1 MMNSSL
7 KEGNIDRFME
17 LMKSLFAGI
26 PYDITDRVSDR
37 EQHYQSLMYLVLAL
51 LGVDVR
57 GEVRTNRGRIDLVVE
72 VGDVVWVIEA
82 KIRGSS
88 VDALRQIE
96 DRGYVERYVGRGKR
110 VKKIGIVF
118 DVEDRNVKEWEVEEV

>member
-1 MMNSSL
+1 
-7 KEGNIDRFME
+7 ME
-17 LMKSLFAGI
+17 LMKAIFAGI
-26 PYDITDRVSDR
+26 PYDITDRVSDK

-82 KIRGSS
+82 KIKGSS
-88 VDALRQIE
+88 VDALRQID
-96 DRGYVERYVGRGKR
+96 DRGYVERYVGRGKK

-118 DVEDRNVKEWEVEEV
+118 DVGDRNVKEWEVEEV